1 MKRIILLLAAAF
13 FVRAAGAEEPAAT
26 IRTPSGAAWRLVWS
40 DEFDYKGLPDPAKWD
55 YDISGNDYGW
65 GNNELQHYTAGRRR
79 NVGVKDGL
87 LTITAR
93 RESQGGKQYTSTRLV
108 TRGRQTWQYGR
119 VEARVRFPEGRGTWS
134 AVWLM
139 PAESRYGD
147 WPASG
152 EIDLVEQVGYD
163 AECIVGTV
171 HTTRHS
177 HLDGTQK
184 SGNVRSTD
192 VTRDFHRYAIEW
204 EADEIRF
211 YFDER
216 RHGPRELAL
225 RPAVLCDRQPRRRRQ
240 LGRSAGHRRPGL
252 PPADGGRLCARLRK
266 GGGRINPIP
275 SGRTA
280 PDFTIRRCF
289 FTKCDLLFKEKS
301 AMFAHILRTQR
312 INFGGC
318 NRTKHS

>member
-93 RESQGGKQYTSTRLV
+93 RESQGGKRYTSTRLV

-139 PAESRYGD
+139 PADSRYGD

-184 SGNVRSTD
+184 SGNVRSAD

-211 YFDER
+211 YFDEQLYFTYENDGT
-216 RHGPRELAL
+216 GPESWPFDQPFYVIVNLA
-225 RPAVLCDRQPRRRRQ
+225 VGGNWGGQQGIDDRVFPQRMEGDYVRIYEK
-240 LGRSAGHRRPGL
+240 A
-252 PPADGGRLCARLRK
+252 AD
-266 GGGRINPIP
+266 
-275 SGRTA
+275 
-280 PDFTIRRCF
+280 
-289 FTKCDLLFKEKS
+289 E
-301 AMFAHILRTQR
+301 
-312 INFGGC
+312 
-318 NRTKHS
+318 

>member
-65 GNNELQHYTAGRRR
+65 GNNELQHYTAERRR

-93 RESQGGKQYTSTRLV
+93 RESQGGKRYTSTRLV

-184 SGNVRSTD
+184 SGNVRSAD

-211 YFDER
+211 YFDEQLYFTYENDGT
-216 RHGPRELAL
+216 GPESWPFDQPFYVIVNLA
-225 RPAVLCDRQPRRRRQ
+225 V
-240 LGRSAGHRRPGL
+240 
-252 PPADGGRLCARLRK
+252 GGN
-266 GGGRINPIP
+266 GGGQQGIDDRVFPQ
-275 SGRTA
+275 RMEV
-280 PDFTIRRCF
+280 DYVRVY
-289 FTKCDLLFKEKS
+289 EK
-301 AMFAHILRTQR
+301 AADE
-312 INFGGC
+312 
-318 NRTKHS
+318 

>member
-65 GNNELQHYTAGRRR
+65 GNNELQHYTAERRR

-93 RESQGGKQYTSTRLV
+93 RESQGGKRYTSTRLV

-184 SGNVRSTD
+184 SGNVRSAD

-211 YFDER
+211 YFDEQFYFTYENDGT
-216 RHGPRELAL
+216 GPESWPFDQPFYVIVNLA
-225 RPAVLCDRQPRRRRQ
+225 VGGNWGGQQGIDDRVFPQRMEVDYVRVYEK
-240 LGRSAGHRRPGL
+240 A
-252 PPADGGRLCARLRK
+252 AD
-266 GGGRINPIP
+266 
-275 SGRTA
+275 
-280 PDFTIRRCF
+280 
-289 FTKCDLLFKEKS
+289 E
-301 AMFAHILRTQR
+301 
-312 INFGGC
+312 
-318 NRTKHS
+318 

>member
-1 MKRIILLLAAAF
+1 M
-13 FVRAAGAEEPAAT
+13 
-26 IRTPSGAAWRLVWS
+26 
-40 DEFDYKGLPDPAKWD
+40 
-55 YDISGNDYGW
+55 
-65 GNNELQHYTAGRRR
+65 QHYTAGRRR

-184 SGNVRSTD
+184 SGNVRSAD

-211 YFDER
+211 YFDEQLYFTYENDGT
-216 RHGPRELAL
+216 GPESWPFDQPFYVIVNLA
-225 RPAVLCDRQPRRRRQ
+225 VGGNWGGQQGIDDRVFPQRMEVDYVRVYEKT
-240 LGRSAGHRRPGL
+240 
-252 PPADGGRLCARLRK
+252 AD
-266 GGGRINPIP
+266 
-275 SGRTA
+275 
-280 PDFTIRRCF
+280 
-289 FTKCDLLFKEKS
+289 E
-301 AMFAHILRTQR
+301 
-312 INFGGC
+312 
-318 NRTKHS
+318 

>member
-65 GNNELQHYTAGRRR
+65 GNNELQHYTAERRR

-192 VTRDFHRYAIEW
+192 GTGPESWPFDQPFYVIVNLAVGGNWGGQQGIDDRVFPQRMEVDYVRVYEKA
-204 EADEIRF
+204 ADE
-211 YFDER
+211 
-216 RHGPRELAL
+216 
-225 RPAVLCDRQPRRRRQ
+225 
-240 LGRSAGHRRPGL
+240 
-252 PPADGGRLCARLRK
+252 
-266 GGGRINPIP
+266 
-275 SGRTA
+275 
-280 PDFTIRRCF
+280 
-289 FTKCDLLFKEKS
+289 
-301 AMFAHILRTQR
+301 
-312 INFGGC
+312 
-318 NRTKHS
+318 